1 MKIAIGNDHGGLN
14 LKAAVIGALKEEGAE
29 VVNFGTDT
37 PDSVDYPDFALKVA
51 EAVASGEAD
60 AGVLLCGTGIGI
72 SIAANK
78 VKGIR
83 CAVVVN
89 EFTAEATKEHN
100 NANVIAM
107 GGRVIT
113 PIWRQSAPKYGLKP
127 SLPAADIKIVWTKL
141 QK

>member
-83 CAVVVN
+83 
-89 EFTAEATKEHN
+89 
-100 NANVIAM
+100 
-107 GGRVIT
+107 
-113 PIWRQSAPKYGLKP
+113 
-127 SLPAADIKIVWTKL
+127 
-141 QK
+141 